1 MSLNPMK
8 WSSRARKW
16 NILIISVITLFVV
29 FLSGSLLEEV
39 PADEIIINQ
48 VPVSGTLE
56 FWTQPGTEIQRF
68 GTATAYQKSFQIW
81 FSDKEEQGTDLDE
94 AINVVFNDGGNG
106 WISGSI
112 RIMFPLDDAH
122 LRLIHTTFGSM
133 SNIIHELVKPTVTKV
148 VFSTGPLMNSYESYA
163 AKKNDFI
170 RYIEDQLRH
179 GIYRTVSKQVTV
191 HDEFTGKAK
200 VITVAE
206 LDTNTTSPGG
216 LARQEEAPFARFGLQ
231 IAAVSIEKIRYDKV
245 ITDQIAS
252 QQKAQMEVQTAIAET
267 KKQEQQLIQ
276 EQKRGEKE
284 ATIAKWEQ
292 EVIKAKMVTE
302 AQQKMEVAKLDKIA
316 AEYTKQKEI
325 LLGEGEATRKR
336 LVMQADG
343 QLKVKL
349 DAYMKV
355 QQMWADAVAKYTG
368 NWVPTTVLGGGEGG
382 TGLNGAQTF
391 MDIMTMKAAQD
402 LNFKPNPQK

>member
-1 MSLNPMK
+1 MSLNPFRMGK
-8 WSSRARKW
+8 KW
-16 NILIISVITLFVV
+16 NLLIIGVIVAFTLM
-29 FLSGSLLEEV
+29 LSGSIVEDV
-39 PADEIIINQ
+39 AADEIIINQ
-48 VPVSGTLE
+48 VPISGTLQ
-56 FWTQPGTEIQRF
+56 FWVNPGMYFQKF
-68 GTATAYQKSFQIW
+68 GSTTMYQKSFQIW
-81 FSDKEEQGTDLDE
+81 FSDKEEQGTDLDA

-112 RIMFPLDDAH
+112 RIMFPLDAQH

-133 SNIIHELVKPTVTKV
+133 DNLVHELVKPTVTKV

-179 GIYRTVSKQVTV
+179 GIYRTVSRQKTI
-191 HDEFTGKAK
+191 HDEFTGKPK

-206 LDTNTTSPGG
+206 LDTSATAPGG
-216 LARQEEAPFARFGLQ
+216 LARQEDAPFELFGLQ

-252 QQKAQMEVQTAIAET
+252 QQKAQMEVQTAIANT

-284 ATIAKWEQ
+284 AVVAKWEQ
-292 EVIKAKMVTE
+292 EVIKARAVTE
-302 AQQKMEVAKLDKIA
+302 AEQKMEVAKLDKVA

-349 DAYMKV
+349 DAYIKV
-355 QQMWADAVAKYTG
+355 QGLWADAVAKYGG
-368 NWVPTTVLGGGEGG
+368 NWVPQTVLGGGSGSN
-382 TGLNGAQTF
+382 GLNGAQAF
-391 MDIMTMKAAQD
+391 MNIMTIKAARD
-402 LNFKPNPQK
+402 LNFEPNPTK